1 MQGEREERETVDKNV
16 VAIGI
21 DIGTQ
26 YCRVAV
32 WQNSHPVIVPDE
44 EGNRAMPN
52 YVSFGDA
59 RLIGS
64 GAKARQAVN
73 TRNTAYGVKGL
84 LGRNYRDPHS
94 QEFMKMAPF
103 TVINKGGYPHVQV
116 EHLGKQEVF
125 APEEIIAMQL
135 SKLKSMA
142 QTFAQSDNLRVA
154 VSIPAGFSALQR
166 QAISDACEIAGLPDP
181 LLIHE
186 PAAAA
191 LYYTFYSQEN
201 PHTSAGKETLLV
213 DIGAGTTSATVM
225 TVDDGVVEML
235 AVASNVQLGGDD
247 FDRLLAKYV
256 VAELK
261 TTQSVDIGEE
271 AGVRSRLLS
280 ACERAKRALSVAQT
294 ASVDLEGLG
303 LSERIKLPNLVIKRD
318 QFDTLCNGLYAAI
331 LKLVQDAITQSGV
344 RRTEIREVLLIG
356 GATRTPGVV
365 ASILKFFEGSTP
377 TLIKI
382 QNLDEAVVYGLT
394 IYSAALSEAE
404 KSAQAQK
411 VLDNMVVVDG
421 IHHPISIAVIPNPDS
436 SSEDAMDY
444 LPPDGASPHEC
455 VLKTIMERNKIS
467 PSRECRAFSMARG
480 DQTTAHIQIYE
491 GADDDPDNNVSL
503 GYFELHGIPKSPSPG
518 KRSEVKVCVETDAR
532 GRTVVATASYN
543 SKKGS
548 AARTVPICP
557 GRLAHHTKR
566 EMIQRVGMLDEH
578 DRIYEAQ
585 TLRRNNLEGYCYNA
599 PGSIEELKRGVDRCL
614 RRLDDTGLMSLS
626 DEELALQEE
635 LLVALARRVLP
646 PGYAIVRQ
654 PAWRTET

>member
-21 DIGTQ
+21 DIGTR

-44 EGNRAMPN
+44 EGNRAMHN
-52 YVSFGDA
+52 YVSFGSDA

-73 TRNTAYGVKGL
+73 TRNTAYGVKRL

-94 QEFMKMAPF
+94 QEFIKMAPF
-103 TVINKGGYPHVQV
+103 TLISKGGYPHVQV

-135 SKLKSMA
+135 SKLKNMA

-191 LYYTFYSQEN
+191 MYYTFYSTEN
-201 PHTSAGKETLLV
+201 PQTSAGEKTILLV

-225 TVDDGVVEML
+225 SIDDGVVETL

-247 FDRLLAKYV
+247 LDHLLVKYV

-261 TTQSVDIGEE
+261 TTHGVDIGGE
-271 AGVRSRLLS
+271 ASVLSRLSS
-280 ACERAKRALSVAQT
+280 ACERAKRALSSAQT
-294 ASVDLEGLG
+294 APVNLEGLG
-303 LSERIKLPNLVIKRD
+303 LSERVQLPYLVIKRD
-318 QFDTLCNGLYAAI
+318 QFDALCSELYAAI
-331 LKLVQDAITQSGV
+331 SKLVRDAMTQSGV
-344 RRTEIREVLLIG
+344 RKTDIREVLLIG
-356 GATRTPGVV
+356 GATRTPGVA
-365 ASILKFFEGSTP
+365 ASILNSFEDSSP
-377 TLIKI
+377 TLVKVR
-382 QNLDEAVVYGLT
+382 NLDEAVVYGLT
-394 IYSAALSEAE
+394 IYSAALSKAE
-404 KSAQAQK
+404 KSAEAQK
-411 VLDNMVVVDG
+411 VLDEMVVVDV

-436 SSEDAMDY
+436 SSEDAIDY

-455 VLKTIMERNKIS
+455 VLKTIMERNRVS
-467 PSRECRAFSMARG
+467 PTRECRVFSTAID
-480 DQTTAHIQIYE
+480 DQTTVHIQIYE
-491 GADDDPDNNVSL
+491 GADDDPDNNISL
-503 GYFELHGIPKSPSPG
+503 GYFELHGIPKSPFLGQLS
-518 KRSEVKVCVETDAR
+518 KVEVCVEADGR
-532 GRTVVATASYN
+532 GRTVFATASHN
-543 SKKGS
+543 SEQGN
-548 AARTVPICP
+548 ATRTVSLHP
-557 GRLAHHTKR
+557 GKLAHDTKR
-566 EMIQRVGMLDEH
+566 EMSRRVEMFDKH
-578 DRIYEAQ
+578 DRIHEAQ

-614 RRLDDTGLMSLS
+614 RRLDDTGLMPLS

-635 LLVALARRVLP
+635 LLVALAKRVLP

-654 PAWRTET
+654 PA